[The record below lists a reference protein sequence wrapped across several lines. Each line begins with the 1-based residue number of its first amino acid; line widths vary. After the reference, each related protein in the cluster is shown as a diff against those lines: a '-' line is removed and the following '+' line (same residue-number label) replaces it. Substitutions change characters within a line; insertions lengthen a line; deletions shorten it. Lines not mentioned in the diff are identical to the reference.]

1 MYIKDVEPNGS
12 IGINLLDKINAEELI
27 DRMIE
32 EPLKKP
38 CLSFYRKGIKTVMS
52 SANKNNI
59 VPSGEKPKKKEDVKG
74 GWIFLDSPTF
84 EDAGVGYAWIMLD
97 FDNLSDEN
105 KEILLRLEE
114 RNDENGNNVG
124 EDAIWFVHPTIS
136 PIIHRRE
143 SEDQNYIDFESKAI
157 ILGYN
162 DRYPENTVILRMPV
176 NGNTTADEV
185 EEYFS
190 KMAELLKAQRVKEVE
205 NNEKDKGREE

>member
-38 CLSFYRKGIKTVMS
+38 CQAFYKKGIKTVMS

-59 VPSGEKPKKKEDVKG
+59 VPSGEKPKRKEDVKG
-74 GWIFLDSPTF
+74 RWIFLDSPTF

-97 FDNLSDEN
+97 FDDLCDEN

-114 RNDENGNNVG
+114 RKDENEENVK
-124 EDAIWFVHPTIS
+124 H
-136 PIIHRRE
+136 
-143 SEDQNYIDFESKAI
+143 
-157 ILGYN
+157 
-162 DRYPENTVILRMPV
+162 
-176 NGNTTADEV
+176 
-185 EEYFS
+185 
-190 KMAELLKAQRVKEVE
+190 LLK
-205 NNEKDKGREE
+205 